1 MKKPAPKKQAKA
13 ARSEGPKG
21 PGLLARAR
29 AALAASTEGFG
40 AISNHVY
47 RAVFGLLVIGAAV
60 AWIIGKEPLR
70 ESVARISAAEPKA
83 RINWPR
89 PAGADSNAPTWL
101 PPALQN
107 DLIHETLASATDS
120 PFDQQGLA
128 DAYRRLDAT
137 GWFEEIRGIRRKP
150 GGVIE
155 VDADWRNPVAVVRQT
170 GRDLLVARGGEIL
183 RLPAG
188 VPVAPGSMPVI
199 IGPYALPPTLVSGEI
214 EYGKPWPGGDVQDA
228 IKLIATLRARP
239 GYERIVGV
247 ELFDYMKSGHITLI
261 ADTGARFIWGSPI
274 GRSAPGEA
282 PTERRLAN
290 LKSIL
295 DERRDAPG
303 FRYEIYT
310 PYVLVDTTMSRE

>member
-1 MKKPAPKKQAKA
+1 MKKSAPKKQAKA
-13 ARSEGPKG
+13 ARSEKPTG
-21 PGLLARAR
+21 PGMLARAR
-29 AALAASTEGFG
+29 AALTAYTENLG
-40 AISNHVY
+40 AVSNHIY

-60 AWIIGKEPLR
+60 AWIMGQDPLR
-70 ESVARISAAEPKA
+70 KAVAEITAAEPKA
-83 RINWPR
+83 RFNWPR
-89 PAGADSNAPTWL
+89 PAGADRNAPSWL
-101 PPALQN
+101 PAALQN
-107 DLIHETLASATDS
+107 DLVHEALATVSDN
-120 PFDQQGLA
+120 PFDQAALEESRQ
-128 DAYRRLDAT
+128 RLEAT
-137 GWFEEIRGIRRKP
+137 GWFEHIRAVRRRP
-150 GGVIE
+150 GGIIE
-155 VDADWRNPVAVVRQT
+155 IDADWRAPVAVVRQNA
-170 GRDLLVARGGEIL
+170 RDLLVARGGEIL
-183 RLPAG
+183 RLPVG

-199 IGPYALPPTLVSGEI
+199 HGPYALPPTLVSGEI

-247 ELFDYMKSGHITLI
+247 ELFEYMKTGHLTLV
-261 ADTGARFIWGSPI
+261 ADSGARFIWGSPI

-282 PTERRLAN
+282 PPERRLAN